1 MEGRREDIA
10 SQLRGRRGGGENTGY
25 AEEGKRPHMRDTDGT
40 YASRGFMKKRERDFE
55 SENAA
60 KYMASGAEGLSGFL
74 AQSELFSG

>member
-1 MEGRREDIA
+1 MAR
-10 SQLRGRRGGGENTGY
+10 
-25 AEEGKRPHMRDTDGT
+25 T

-60 KYMASGAEGLSGFL
+60 EYMASGAEGLSGFL